1 MDEMM
6 AEMNKS
12 AGDLSAYQRD
22 LANAQSQKS
31 TVESDLSGAQN
42 QLATAEKDKAAMME
56 KKRKFENDLGSF
68 KKDIEDMEIAVT
80 RAEQEKTNKDH
91 TIRGMNDE
99 IAHQDS
105 SAWTSQSQK

>member
-56 KKRKFENDLGSF
+56 KKRKFENDLGRDELYKNRSSG
-68 KKDIEDMEIAVT
+68 KIDSQ
-80 RAEQEKTNKDH
+80 QEK
-91 TIRGMNDE
+91 R
-99 IAHQDS
+99 S
-105 SAWTSQSQK
+105 SGSLENTRWGGQLF